1 MAKMERQDQN
11 SARGSILSSARI
23 RYTGSAKTTDDMWY
37 QFDVEDGTKR
47 APAMEQARPRV
58 VLRPTKSATSCT
70 FAGMFRRP
78 CRSGSVVKGGGGKRR
93 GREGDQ
99 GIVRWMRGGGSYQ
112 REEALI

>member
-58 VLRPTKSATSCT
+58 VLRSLQP
-70 FAGMFRRP
+70 RV
-78 CRSGSVVKGGGGKRR
+78 RSQGCSGGHVG
-93 GREGDQ
+93 Q
-99 GIVRWMRGGGSYQ
+99 GVLSRV
-112 REEALI
+112 EEAKEEEGKGTKE